1 MHIARETHRAGWTH
15 IEVCIVVA
23 VLIAMAGIGIP
34 LVHSGIQTSRIGN
47 AVMEVNLLSTEIH
60 QYRKAMFELPSS
72 LDEIGDGNHID
83 PWGNPYQ
90 YLDLAKIKGLGKAR
104 KDKSL
109 VPLNTDFDLYSMGP
123 DGKSKPPLTAAMSH
137 DDIIR
142 ANDGR
147 FIGIA
152 KDY

>member
-1 MHIARETHRAGWTH
+1 MGNVRKHTRGGWTYV
-15 IEVCIVVA
+15 EVCIVIA
-23 VLIAMAGIGIP
+23 VLLSLAGIGFP
-34 LVHSGIQTSRIGN
+34 LVVGGIKTSRIGK
-47 AVMEVNLLSTEIH
+47 AVVEVNFLSKEIH
-60 QYRKAMFELPSS
+60 QYKKKFFELPVS
-72 LDEIGDGNHID
+72 LDDIGEGNHID

-104 KDKSL
+104 KDMSL

-123 DGKSKPPLTAAMSH
+123 DGKSDPALTSSVSL

-152 KDY
+152 EDY